1 MTTIFSPS
9 SIPGSVNHQRTTR
22 KIYLADLSPQLKNS
36 KFFDISTYVTK
47 LSVNYDIALASE
59 ISFEVLDPG
68 LEMSKNNYFIIGR
81 DVIYETQTLGQI
93 NSYSGE
99 VKLVKQIFEISS
111 VNVSQGPG
119 GSAIYSIQCYS
130 KAIQQMKRDKKPQN
144 IKGNGTAYIRAAA
157 TKYGLQFYGQETSKK
172 KTINK
177 AQGSKESESLWDV
190 MQRLAEEA
198 KFVLFEV
205 DGILVFASEK
215 FLMHKWGTNIRY
227 VTKTTTD
234 PKTKKKRK
242 KKVARR
248 FIPLQFPNEGESYV
262 GKPGY
267 FSLTEYPVISRRDN
281 DPYAADGS
289 CSVERLNGTQI
300 RPGMTAYVGNIPNM
314 SGYYIIDGVSFNEMT
329 NDSVS
334 VSFRTEARD
343 EEKDK
348 IKQIPIGTIVAQT
361 FIEGVTQIRTTVE
374 SAKDARARPISSARP
389 DKRILPP
396 NQPTNELPFA
406 YPQMRFADISKTY
419 SAFIDFTTPSTRDE
433 NSLIITGNLN
443 LWQRPVLAFRNRKNT
458 KNINVE
464 TMMPI
469 IKVEP
474 FGTEY
479 RAILIPT
486 IYTSAGGQ
494 PIIKTEEEV
503 LAKYNTDGGYQ
514 GSAKHLG
521 VLRGSTKV
529 KARLNARDYAFLL
542 KRQQLLVLQ
551 NRFPDISVDDIPNTP
566 GGLDS
571 NWE

>member
-1 MTTIFSPS
+1 
-9 SIPGSVNHQRTTR
+9 
-22 KIYLADLSPQLKNS
+22 
-36 KFFDISTYVTK
+36 
-47 LSVNYDIALASE
+47 
-59 ISFEVLDPG
+59 
-68 LEMSKNNYFIIGR
+68 
-81 DVIYETQTLGQI
+81 
-93 NSYSGE
+93 
-99 VKLVKQIFEISS
+99 
-111 VNVSQGPG
+111 
-119 GSAIYSIQCYS
+119 
-130 KAIQQMKRDKKPQN
+130 
-144 IKGNGTAYIRAAA
+144 
-157 TKYGLQFYGQETSKK
+157 
-172 KTINK
+172 
-177 AQGSKESESLWDV
+177 
-190 MQRLAEEA
+190 
-198 KFVLFEV
+198 
-205 DGILVFASEK
+205 
-215 FLMHKWGTNIRY
+215 
-227 VTKTTTD
+227 
-234 PKTKKKRK
+234 
-242 KKVARR
+242 
-248 FIPLQFPNEGESYV
+248 
-262 GKPGY
+262 
-267 FSLTEYPVISRRDN
+267 
-281 DPYAADGS
+281 
-289 CSVERLNGTQI
+289 
-300 RPGMTAYVGNIPNM
+300 M

-348 IKQIPIGTIVAQT
+348 IKQIPIGTRVTQT
-361 FIEGVTQIRTTVE
+361 FISGVTQIRTTVE
-374 SAKDARARPISSARP
+374 SAKDAKARPISSARP

-443 LWQRPVLAFRNRKNT
+443 LWQRPVLAFRNTQNT

-469 IKVEP
+469 IKVES

-486 IYTSAGGQ
+486 IYTSADGQ

-514 GSAKHLG
+514 GAAKHLG

>member
-1 MTTIFSPS
+1 
-9 SIPGSVNHQRTTR
+9 
-22 KIYLADLSPQLKNS
+22 
-36 KFFDISTYVTK
+36 
-47 LSVNYDIALASE
+47 
-59 ISFEVLDPG
+59 
-68 LEMSKNNYFIIGR
+68 
-81 DVIYETQTLGQI
+81 
-93 NSYSGE
+93 
-99 VKLVKQIFEISS
+99 
-111 VNVSQGPG
+111 
-119 GSAIYSIQCYS
+119 
-130 KAIQQMKRDKKPQN
+130 
-144 IKGNGTAYIRAAA
+144 
-157 TKYGLQFYGQETSKK
+157 
-172 KTINK
+172 
-177 AQGSKESESLWDV
+177 
-190 MQRLAEEA
+190 
-198 KFVLFEV
+198 
-205 DGILVFASEK
+205 LVFASEK

-348 IKQIPIGTIVAQT
+348 IKQIPIGTRVTQT
-361 FIEGVTQIRTTVE
+361 FISGVTQIRTTVE
-374 SAKDARARPISSARP
+374 SAKDAKARPISSARP

-443 LWQRPVLAFRNRKNT
+443 LWQRPVLAFRNTQNT

-469 IKVEP
+469 IKVES

-494 PIIKTEEEV
+494 PIVKTEEEA

-514 GSAKHLG
+514 GSAKYLG